1 MSPSQLLKRA
11 TAIGERFRHLAIT
24 VLVVLV
30 VAVLLHAE
38 AVLTTGGAVDR
49 SMRYDIAMSGMNG
62 RVDAITARQR
72 LSHYAATGDLADAEE
87 AWLFYNIL
95 ASRIE
100 TWSSGSFGAFVS
112 RSPQRREMMEDLRR
126 DVAAIESDYLALPD
140 QAALRRID
148 QVLEKVVGIVDR
160 IGGEA
165 LTENL
170 VEAAE
175 IRGTLVER
183 QRLQNILVEVLVG
196 IGALLLLFMSLQA
209 RSLRRARAVAEEA
222 AREFEFAARHDP
234 LTGLPN
240 RIAFHD
246 ALEQALSSAE
256 GRGEG
261 RLAVLALD
269 LDGFKAVN
277 DILGHA
283 SGDDLLRSVADR
295 LRRIVA
301 DWHPRDVV
309 SRLGGDEFTV
319 LTRVS
324 GGEQEAAIRAKQ
336 LIDGLHEAHAL
347 GGGNVVVNATIGVAL
362 SQDGEGGA
370 AMLQNA
376 DLALSHAKAT
386 GKGRVQLYDV
396 SMRADAT
403 RHRQIEEGITQA
415 LEDGDIATHYQPQ
428 VDMLTGRI
436 VGLEALA
443 RWRHPVLGWIPPSE
457 FIPIAEASGRIVEIG
472 ERILEQ
478 ACRDTLSLSDDLPVA
493 VNLSVAQLAREDL
506 AETVADVLL
515 RFGMPASRLKLEVTE
530 SVVMKDTRRAISTLK
545 KLKAL
550 GVSISLDD
558 FGTGY
563 SALSYLRSFQ
573 WDELKIDR
581 SFVRSLESDR
591 HSLSIVTSILEL
603 AARLDIGVTVEG
615 VETQQQ
621 VALLT
626 GAGCRVA
633 QGFLFGAPVPV
644 SDLPA
649 LLARSAVRSGAA
661 DPTVSSDAL
670 AAARGLA

>member
-11 TAIGERFRHLAIT
+11 TAVGERFRHLAIT

-72 LSHYAATGDLADAEE
+72 LSHYAATGDSADAED

-112 RSPQRREMMEDLRR
+112 LSPQRKEMMEDLKRE
-126 DVAAIESDYLALPD
+126 VASIESDYFALPD
-140 QAALRRID
+140 QTALQRID
-148 QVLEKVVGIVDR
+148 NALEKVVGIVDR

-183 QRLQNILVEVLVG
+183 QRIQNILVEVLVG

-209 RSLRRARAVAEEA
+209 RSLRRARAVAEET

-234 LTGLPN
+234 LTGLSN

-246 ALEQALSSAE
+246 ALEQALSPAE
-256 GRGEG
+256 GH
-261 RLAVLALD
+261 LAVLALD

-603 AARLDIGVTVEG
+603 AARLDIAVTVEG

-661 DPTVSSDAL
+661 DPPVSSDAL